1 MRILHSCTMTLNSTK
16 SKFQKF
22 KNRAVDFPTL
32 MIERPFVDSES
43 IEEAEEAEEEGK
55 LHREASQ
62 MHS

>member
-1 MRILHSCTMTLNSTK
+1 MRILNSYTMTQNSTK

-22 KNRAVDFPTL
+22 KNRAVDFPSL

-43 IEEAEEAEEEGK
+43 IEAAEEEEGE

>member
-1 MRILHSCTMTLNSTK
+1 MTLNSTK

-22 KNRAVDFPTL
+22 KNRAVDFPSL

-43 IEEAEEAEEEGK
+43 IEAAEEEEGE